1 MEFWLDFCQ
10 LDACIS
16 KLKIRRKASE
26 VKPECKSLQYS
37 TQAIL
42 IEWSHLSK
50 LHPRYCG
57 SLLIDNSLLSQRLF
71 VISFSHF
78 LLWWTLL
85 FRFCYYWFS
94 ILNLFVLCRSKW
106 IEKLELQAKTDY
118 SQVENCFLYWCH
130 KSNATQMILI
140 GTVNGRKAKK
150 GNEWNWSARETR
162 HIWKNVRLLI
172 EHVR

>member
-10 LDACIS
+10 LDACIISLESLS

-26 VKPECKSLQYS
+26 VKPESKSLQYS

-94 ILNLFVLCRSKW
+94 MLNLFVLCRSKW

-118 SQVENCFLYWCH
+118 LQVENCFLYWCH

-140 GTVNGRKAKK
+140 GTVNGKKAKK
-150 GNEWNWSARETR
+150 EMNG
-162 HIWKNVRLLI
+162 I
-172 EHVR
+172 EM

>member
-1 MEFWLDFCQ
+1 MKRKKNFGNGVLVEL
-10 LDACIS
+10 LSVGRTYCIYRVS
-16 KLKIRRKASE
+16 QQVKDPQKSIR
-26 VKPECKSLQYS
+26 KPECKSLQYS

-50 LHPRYCG
+50 LHPRYCS

-94 ILNLFVLCRSKW
+94 MLNLFVLCRSKW

-118 SQVENCFLYWCH
+118 LQVENCFLYWCH

-140 GTVNGRKAKK
+140 GTVNGKKAKK
-150 GNEWNWSARETR
+150 EMNG
-162 HIWKNVRLLI
+162 I
-172 EHVR
+172 EM